1 MLDAESGREQTATIN
16 LFLTPMYASPEILR
30 GEPATVASDV
40 YSLGVVLYELLAGR
54 RPFEASKTN
63 PAGLLQAVTQRDPP
77 PPGVDRDLDSITLK
91 ALARDPG

>member
-1 MLDAESGREQTATIN
+1 MLEHTATTN

-30 GEPATVASDV
+30 GEPATAASDV

-63 PAGLLQAVTQRDPP
+63 PAGPLQAVTQRVSAASWS
-77 PPGVDRDLDSITLK
+77 GSRS
-91 ALARDPG
+91 G